1 MMTESKD
8 MLLGGGV
15 EKGEQ
20 DRRMEGKGSYIPS
33 LIFVNVVIEQ

>member
-8 MLLGGGV
+8 RLLGGG